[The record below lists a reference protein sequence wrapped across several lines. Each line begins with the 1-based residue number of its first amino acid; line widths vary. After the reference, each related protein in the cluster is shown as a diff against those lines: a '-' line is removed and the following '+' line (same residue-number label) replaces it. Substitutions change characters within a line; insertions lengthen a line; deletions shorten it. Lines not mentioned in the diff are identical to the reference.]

1 MITQNLNH
9 FSPEQVPTVASGNNL
24 ALLQSEPQDTTY
36 WIEAQAE
43 AEDSMLEN
51 NTKIITVTV
60 LFEVRWAFTDMNPK
74 L

>member
-43 AEDSMLEN
+43 DSMLEN